1 MVVALLIVI
10 IAILLIGAARIR
22 GCAIQIGAL
31 AFAAVLL
38 VELKRRLAWVP
49 EVVWWIGGFFV
60 LVALV
65 CVVARHQHLALE
77 KETAKQGQRVKSL
90 DEAIE
95 RERSK
100 RLD

>member
-1 MVVALLIVI
+1 M
-10 IAILLIGAARIR
+10 
-22 GCAIQIGAL
+22 
-31 AFAAVLL
+31 AVDGRLPTHSHHRHSPGGGGEL

-49 EVVWWIGGFFV
+49 EAAWWIGGFFV
-60 LVALV
+60 LFALV
-65 CVVARHQHLALE
+65 CAVARQQHLALE
-77 KETAKQGQRVKSL
+77 KETAQQGQRVKSL